1 VFQTIS
7 HCRRKYGPNS
17 IGPYIVSMTRG
28 PADVLA
34 VLLLA
39 RWGNLGP
46 KGQAVPLDIA
56 PFFETVTDLD
66 NIAETMYGLLRDER
80 YRRHLQE
87 RGNHQ
92 LVMIGYGNTN
102 QDAGI
107 VTSFWSM
114 HKAQQQLVETAR
126 RFGIRLTIFHGR
138 GGAIARAGR
147 RLHDAVRA
155 VPHGGGTLRLRMT
168 EQGEGISAKY
178 GLRGIALRTL
188 EQTTSALLQRLGD
201 AGRPPDENLGWNRM
215 MQTIAD
221 ESRRAYRALLE
232 ESDSFMRYFDLATP
246 IDVMDRLGLGFKGG
260 RDDAEETA
268 AGAERIM
275 SSHQWEF
282 AWTQNRCLLP
292 AWYGF
297 ASGVEMGIDVF
308 GEDAIR
314 TMFTEWQFARVLI
327 ADIELTLAKADLDI
341 AAEYSA
347 LAGDLHE
354 HYFPRIRSEYDRSVA
369 AVLKLTG
376 QSKLLESSSTFRR
389 AIRLRNPY
397 MDPMSY
403 LQIDLLKRWRAT
415 GRCSDDVLDALQSS
429 INGIAHGMQNTA

>member
-1 VFQTIS
+1 
-7 HCRRKYGPNS
+7 
-17 IGPYIVSMTRG
+17 
-28 PADVLA
+28 
-34 VLLLA
+34 
-39 RWGNLGP
+39 
-46 KGQAVPLDIA
+46 VPIDIA
-56 PFFETVTDLD
+56 PLFETLADLE
-66 NIAETMYGLLRDER
+66 NIAESMYGLLRDER
-80 YRRHLQE
+80 YRRHLRE

-92 LVMIGYGNTN
+92 LVMIGHGNTK

-126 RFGIRLTIFHGR
+126 RFGVRLTIFHGR

-155 VPHGGGTLRLRMT
+155 VPHGGDSLRLRMT

-188 EQTTSALLQRLGD
+188 EQTTSALLNRIGD
-201 AGRPPDENLGWNRM
+201 VGRPPDENLGWNRM

-232 ESDSFMRYFDLATP
+232 DSGDFMGYFALATP
-246 IDVMDRLGLGFKGG
+246 VDVMDRLRIGFKGG
-260 RDDAEETA
+260 RDDADDSA
-268 AGAERIM
+268 ADEGRVL
-275 SSHQWEF
+275 SSHQWVF

-292 AWYGF
+292 EWYGF
-297 ASGVEMGIDVF
+297 AAGIVEGIDVF

-314 TMFTEWQFARVLI
+314 TMFSEWQFARVLI

-347 LAGDLHE
+347 LAGELHE
-354 HYFPRIRSEYDRSVA
+354 RFFPRIRGEYDRSVE
-369 AVLKLTG
+369 AVLRLTG

-403 LQIDLLKRWRAT
+403 LQVDLLGRWREN
-415 GRCSDDVLDALQSS
+415 GCRDDDVLQALQAS
-429 INGIAHGMQNTA
+429 INGIAHGMQNTG